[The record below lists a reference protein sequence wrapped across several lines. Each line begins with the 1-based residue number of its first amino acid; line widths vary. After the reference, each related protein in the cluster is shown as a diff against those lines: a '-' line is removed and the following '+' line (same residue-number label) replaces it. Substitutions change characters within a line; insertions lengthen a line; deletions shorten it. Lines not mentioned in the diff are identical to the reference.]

1 VIPAAFHQAYA
12 ERQSDWRLSK
22 EEAKTKMKEAGGD
35 GFWLLDRLDESAPE
49 EVLGLDEVEALRQVW
64 EQQFERK
71 EESGKVT
78 VRKPPT
84 RGKGVVDTPH
94 DKDARWAEKRGKN
107 WVGYR
112 LQVSETAEEDAV
124 KQFITDTDA
133 VDANDNDSE
142 SVDEIQERLI
152 ERKLKPNEHYI
163 DRGYVSDANLAHS
176 GDRGIELTGLAPLDN
191 SRKPEEYKQSAFKI
205 DFERQE
211 AICPEG
217 KASKA

>member
-1 VIPAAFHQAYA
+1 LELAWETLRTTLRAIEKRAPRWYGEVIPAAFHQAYA

-84 RGKGVVDTPH
+84 RMRVGPRSG
-94 DKDARWAEKRGKN
+94 ARTG
-107 WVGYR
+107 
-112 LQVSETAEEDAV
+112 
-124 KQFITDTDA
+124 
-133 VDANDNDSE
+133 
-142 SVDEIQERLI
+142 SV
-152 ERKLKPNEHYI
+152 
-163 DRGYVSDANLAHS
+163 
-176 GDRGIELTGLAPLDN
+176 TGC
-191 SRKPEEYKQSAFKI
+191 R
-205 DFERQE
+205 
-211 AICPEG
+211 
-217 KASKA
+217 